1 MSRPIDIGGVTVKIG
16 ASVGI
21 AICPDHGSDA
31 EMLSTRADVALYHSK
46 NTGRSCYNV
55 FRPGLDALLEKRRA
69 LEADLDLALSRGE
82 FELYYQPRV
91 NAKTLKIESYE
102 ALLRWNH
109 PERGMVSPADFI
121 PVAEACGIIVDIG
134 TWVFDEAARAVKG
147 SLNGAHVSINVSP
160 LQFNQSDFIETVEH
174 VLKSTGADPSTLE
187 LEITESTLIN
197 DDARGQAIMRRLK
210 SLGLAVALDD
220 FGTGYSS
227 LSYLSKYPFDT
238 IKIDKGFVS
247 ALQLDENAPSIL
259 KAIIGLGTGLGMNI
273 VAEGVETAQEAAFLI
288 EHGCDQLQGFLL
300 GRPQPVGNLARHVPE
315 DVCSDIAREILSPL
329 GNSHP
334 DTRKRTN

>member
-1 MSRPIDIGGVTVKIG
+1 
-16 ASVGI
+16 
-21 AICPDHGSDA
+21 
-31 EMLSTRADVALYHSK
+31 
-46 NTGRSCYNV
+46 
-55 FRPGLDALLEKRRA
+55 
-69 LEADLDLALSRGE
+69 
-82 FELYYQPRV
+82 
-91 NAKTLKIESYE
+91 
-102 ALLRWNH
+102 
-109 PERGMVSPADFI
+109 
-121 PVAEACGIIVDIG
+121 
-134 TWVFDEAARAVKG
+134 
-147 SLNGAHVSINVSP
+147 
-160 LQFNQSDFIETVEH
+160 
-174 VLKSTGADPSTLE
+174 
-187 LEITESTLIN
+187 
-197 DDARGQAIMRRLK
+197 LK

-329 GNSHP
+329 GNSDP
-334 DTRKRTN
+334 DARKRTN